1 MKSYVKIALV
11 ALIILIIGLIIYFV
25 WSALA
30 TPAPETFVPA
40 PISSELPTIPSSGG
54 NNGTSTQDQASGR
67 TIRAGSHKNFRKPC
81 F

>member
-30 TPAPETFVPA
+30 DAGARKRLFPA
-40 PISSELPTIPSSGG
+40 PISS
-54 NNGTSTQDQASGR
+54 GTADHPI
-67 TIRAGSHKNFRKPC
+67 IRRK
-81 F
+81 